1 MAYIRQAALDA
12 GLTNIRGA
20 ITHLYI
26 CSSEPASFAAV
37 SGVALGSKAGPSLGA
52 IGAGT
57 PNGRQFQI
65 DAISDGSVTDTG
77 TASHWALTDDTGE
90 ELLATGELATPQG
103 VTSGNTFT
111 RTAFTVR
118 FAAAVNQS

>member
-12 GLTNIRGA
+12 GLTNIRGD

-26 CSSEPASFAAV
+26 CSDEPESFAEVATY
-37 SGVALGSKAGPSLGA
+37 ALGSKAGPSLGA
-52 IGAGT
+52 IGAGS
-57 PNGRQFQI
+57 PNGRQFQV

-90 ELLATGELATPQG
+90 ELLATGDLTTPQG
-103 VTSGNTFT
+103 VTNGNTFT
-111 RTAFTVR
+111 LTAFTIR